1 MTMHISKANVTYV
14 SVPKCACSTLKHFG
28 HEVENGV
35 AYDPEASGNDVHSL
49 YRSINMTVLQD
60 GNTNVENMFAV
71 VRHPVDRIVSAYS
84 DKIARRDLLTK
95 NEKVRGKLVELGLST
110 QPDFDLFVER
120 LADYRASS
128 PMINHHT
135 RPLSFFLG
143 TSPEKF
149 EKIFGMHQI
158 AEFCA
163 EVNARAG
170 TSVDVKHVNKKKN
183 VAKKFEVTDNA
194 RNVISQAYAE
204 DLSVFGDYFGTVA

>member
-1 MTMHISKANVTYV
+1 MTMHISRANVTYV

-35 AYDPEASGNDVHSL
+35 AFDPREAGSDVHSL
-49 YRSINMTVLQD
+49 YRSISMTVLQEAD
-60 GNTNVENMFAV
+60 GNFENMFAV
-71 VRHPVDRIVSAYS
+71 VRHPVDRIVSAYA
-84 DKIARRDLLTK
+84 DKVARRDLLTK
-95 NEKVRGKLVELGLST
+95 NEKVRGRLVELGLPAR
-110 QPDFDLFVER
+110 PDFDLFVER
-120 LADYRASS
+120 LDDYRASS

-149 EKIFGMHQI
+149 EKVFGMHQI

-163 EVNARAG
+163 EINARAG
-170 TSVDVKHVNKKKN
+170 TSVVVKHVNNKKSA
-183 VAKKFEVTDNA
+183 AKKLEVTENTRD
-194 RNVISQAYAE
+194 VISQAYAE